1 MPSLMTLVA
10 VGLNHKTAPVAIRE
24 RLAFAE
30 ADLALAAGR
39 LRSLGIADEV
49 VVVSTCNR
57 VEVYAA
63 SASADPTTLAA
74 RVREFLASDRGQSA
88 ESFGLLYS
96 YADTAALEHLFRVVS
111 GLDSLV
117 LGETEILGQMKTAY
131 SVALAAGHT
140 GTLLNR
146 LFQRAFA
153 LAKRLRS
160 ETGIQRGHTSVAS
173 VAVGLAERLFD
184 DLARRRVLVIGAG
197 DTGRTTARAL
207 RARGVRGIRVSNR
220 SPDRAAILAREL
232 EGEVV
237 EFHDW
242 AREFEA
248 VDIVLSATGSPQ
260 PILDRSLLEPT
271 MAARGARPLLLVDLA
286 VPRDIDPSVA
296 QIPGVFLANVDD
308 LQSVAEA
315 ETHRRR
321 GEIARC
327 ETLIR
332 ESAADWEVQRP
343 PRRRVTHPSLTRS
356 PCP

>member
-1 MPSLMTLVA
+1 MPLVA

-24 RLAFAE
+24 RLAFDE
-30 ADLALAAGR
+30 ADLAPAAGR
-39 LRSLGIADEV
+39 VRSLGIADEA

-57 VEVYAA
+57 VEVYASS
-63 SASADPTTLAA
+63 SAADPETLAA
-74 RVREFLASDRGQSA
+74 RLREFLAADRGQSV
-88 ESFGLLYS
+88 ESPGLLYS

-117 LGETEILGQMKTAY
+117 LGETEILGQMKRAY
-131 SVALAAGHT
+131 SVALASGHT
-140 GTLLNR
+140 GILLNR

-173 VAVGLAERLFD
+173 VAVGLAERLFG
-184 DLARRRVLVIGAG
+184 DLDRRRVLVIGAG

-207 RARGVRGIRVSNR
+207 RARGVQGIRVSNR
-220 SPDRAAILAREL
+220 SPDRAAILAGEL
-232 EGEVV
+232 EGQVV
-237 EFHDW
+237 GFQDW
-242 AREFEA
+242 AREFES
-248 VDIVLSATGSPQ
+248 VDIVLSATGSPH

-271 MAARGARPLLLVDLA
+271 MAARGTRPLLLVDLA

-296 QIPGVFLANVDD
+296 RIPGVVLANVDD

-332 ESAADWEVQRP
+332 ESAADWEAQRP
-343 PRRRVTHPSLTRS
+343 TPQRAPHSSLNQFS
-356 PCP
+356 CP